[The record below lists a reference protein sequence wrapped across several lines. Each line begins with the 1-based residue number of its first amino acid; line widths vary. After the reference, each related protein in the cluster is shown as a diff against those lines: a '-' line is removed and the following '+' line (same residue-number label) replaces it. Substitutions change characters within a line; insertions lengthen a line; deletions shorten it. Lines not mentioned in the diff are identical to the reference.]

1 MILLLSVHVET
12 SRIVHFHP
20 NHISSPNVW
29 TPLFKYNKICDP
41 HPILLMASLQAFQDV
56 FWSHYKVS
64 ALSTSVDVSDDVILE
79 DVKFYGMFFFCYAAY
94 FRAVKRISLDS
105 FSKFPG
111 CTKESV
117 VCGGAF
123 SVSCPYLIYY
133 AAQLTNCF
141 EISGFTEKILTNFSI
156 NPNKSFYYSVFH
168 FPLHHD
174 SA

>member
-1 MILLLSVHVET
+1 MSKPLELFIFILIIFRPPMFELLY
-12 SRIVHFHP
+12 
-20 NHISSPNVW
+20 SSIIRSA
-29 TPLFKYNKICDP
+29 TP

-111 CTKESV
+111 CTIESV

-141 EISGFTEKILTNFSI
+141 EISGFTEKILQIFQLILTR
-156 NPNKSFYYSVFH
+156 VFITAFFIFLCITTQH
-168 FPLHHD
+168 NLW
-174 SA
+174 